1 MPRPRRVVGSLS
13 VFVLLGVA
21 CGSGES
27 VFDAT
32 GDGGLEP
39 TPGVDASASDSPLPI
54 FAEDSS
60 FTCGSG
66 ILCGST
72 GACCAAGQECVEGAC
87 GAACASGVRCGS
99 GCCATGQVCLS
110 GACTAPGSACADSFD
125 CAENEF
131 CEPTLGKCLPQPQG
145 ASLCEYKP
153 PALPLEPV
161 VEWSWTSS
169 TIFPD
174 YQQVINMPV
183 VIDITGDKIPEVI
196 IVTSRTGSGNDANF
210 DDSDPAFLRVL
221 DGKTGLEKWP
231 ATVDAYKDGAG
242 GVDNR
247 VNPRGT
253 PAAGDL
259 DGNGTIEIV
268 VPKKGGG
275 LLAFNADGSLLW
287 SSKRANG
294 VTAYNGSFSSIT
306 VALADMDGDGKSEV
320 IAGGVV
326 LTYQGNLVTDTS
338 IGREGWGA
346 NDATY
351 GPVSIV
357 ADVDGND
364 TTSTQYVV
372 TGNRAI
378 RRDGT
383 LLWDVSAS
391 IADGYPAI
399 TDFER
404 DGTPELV
411 AVHAGSIRVQN
422 ALTGALLDEI
432 AMPGTGRGGPPTV
445 ADFDNDGVMEIAAA
459 NGTKYAVF
467 EYTSTPSPALSVKWS
482 VTTQDASS
490 NVTGSSVF
498 DFEGDGAAEVIYND
512 ECYARVYKGT
522 DGTELFKVP
531 NSSATIHEYPV
542 LVDVDGDNNTE
553 FVVAANDRNHLHA
566 GLNCG
571 YPSGVTPRHGVF
583 VYGDKNDRWVRTR
596 RLWNQHA
603 YHITNVNSDGS
614 IPAKESRSWAA
625 GENNNYR
632 VSSQGK
638 GAYNA
643 PDLRVDL
650 EISTQPCPAA
660 LELRARVKNA
670 GSLGVPAGVKV
681 SFYEGTSATGVLI
694 AEKATTKALL
704 PGESEVVSVQR
715 SVTSGTAASF
725 FVSVDGASAS
735 TVPVDECLEDN
746 NSAGASGLV
755 CPGIR

>member
-1 MPRPRRVVGSLS
+1 MRAIGPLSL
-13 VFVLLGVA
+13 FVLLAAA
-21 CGSGES
+21 CGSTES
-27 VFDAT
+27 VFDVKNHD
-32 GDGGLEP
+32 GDLDDAGEVGPE
-39 TPGVDASASDSPLPI
+39 VDGAASDAPSL
-54 FAEDSS
+54 FVEDSGPAS
-60 FTCGSG
+60 CGSA
-66 ILCGST
+66 ILCGAT

-87 GAACASGVRCGS
+87 GAACASGVRCGA
-99 GCCATGQVCLS
+99 GCCTTGQVCLS
-110 GACTAPGSACADSFD
+110 GACTDPGAACADSFD
-125 CAENEF
+125 CAEDEF

-145 ASLCEYKP
+145 ASLCEYRP
-153 PALPLEPV
+153 PALPLDPI
-161 VEWSWTSS
+161 VEWSWTDS
-169 TIFPD
+169 TIFPQ
-174 YQQVINMPV
+174 YEQVINMPV
-183 VIDITGDKIPEVI
+183 VIDITGDTIPEVI
-196 IVTSRTGSGNDANF
+196 IVTSRTGSGSDADFSEN
-210 DDSDPAFLRVL
+210 DPAFLRVL
-221 DGKTGLEKWP
+221 DGKTGIEKWA
-231 ATVDAYKDGAG
+231 ATVDAYKDGSSGA
-242 GVDNR
+242 DYR

-259 DGNGTIEIV
+259 DGDGTIEIV
-268 VPKKGGG
+268 APRKGGG
-275 LLAFNADGSLLW
+275 LLAFNADGSLRW
-287 SSKRANG
+287 RSTKADG
-294 VTAYNGSFSSIT
+294 VTAYNGSFNSVA
-306 VALADMDGDGKSEV
+306 VALADLDGDGKSEV
-320 IAGGVV
+320 VVGGVV
-326 LTYQGNLVTDTS
+326 LGYDGKLVTDAS
-338 IGREGWGA
+338 IGREHWGA
-346 NDATY
+346 NDESY

-364 TTSTQYVV
+364 ATFTQYVV

-383 LLWDVSAS
+383 LLWDQSAN

-399 TDFER
+399 TDFEH

-411 AVHAGSIRVQN
+411 AVHAGTVRVQN
-422 ALTGALLDEI
+422 ALTGALLASV

-459 NGTKYAVF
+459 NGTQYAVF

-482 VTTQDASS
+482 KTTQDGSS

-553 FVVAANDRNHLHA
+553 FVVAANDRNHLFG
-566 GLNCG
+566 GLACG
-571 YPSGVTPRHGVF
+571 YPSGVVPRHGVF

-596 RLWNQHA
+596 RVWNEHA

-614 IPAKESRSWAA
+614 IPAQEPRSWAA
-625 GENNNYR
+625 GANDNSR
-632 VSSQGK
+632 GSSLGT

-650 EISTQPCPAA
+650 EISTAPCPGG
-660 LELRARVKNA
+660 LELRARVKNV

-681 SFYEGTSATGVLI
+681 TFYEGTSATGTPI
-694 AEKATTKALL
+694 GEAATTKSLL
-704 PGESEVVSVQR
+704 PGESEVVSMQR
-715 SVTSGTAASF
+715 AITGGAPASF
-725 FVSVDGASAS
+725 FVTVDGAVSGAA
-735 TVPVDECLEDN
+735 VNECLEDN
-746 NSAGASGLV
+746 NSANAAGLV